1 MTPLRWL
8 LTIVIFVSKAVVALW
23 ASLAIY
29 YSNLPWPS
37 LRLALALAFAAL
49 SIWALWLA
57 RTRRALWLFAGMFLG
72 VLAWWISIR
81 PTHDRPWRQEVKV
94 MPQAII
100 DGDRVRIIGV
110 RDFDYRNRNDFT
122 VRYQEREVSISHL
135 TSVDF
140 FVSYFLIGPV
150 AHTFVSFN
158 FDNAPPVCISIET
171 RPEVGR
177 GFEPIPSLFKQFE
190 LVYVVGDE
198 RDLVRVRTNFRGED
212 VHLFHI
218 RTTPDRARKLFRI
231 YLDRINELFNRPEFY
246 NLLTNSCTINIVR
259 YLRMAGK
266 MWRFDFRYILNGYV
280 DSYLYSLG
288 LLDTDLP
295 YGELS
300 SRSRINDAAQSA
312 DNSPDFSQRIRAA
325 VPPRQHPAVGMDWPR
340 NEFPPEPR
348 RSNSPKASLFFQ
360 SPSHRRTPWSIP
372 VSTRAVAGT
381 PRRYQA
387 EHRDRR

>member
-1 MTPLRWL
+1 MRRLPPRYGESRPGNTFARTLTKPLKWL
-8 LTIVIFVSKAVVALW
+8 LTGFSFVVRAAVALW
-23 ASLAIY
+23 ATLAIY
-29 YSNLPWPS
+29 YSNLPWHW
-37 LRLALALAFAAL
+37 LRLALALAFAAI

-57 RTRRALWLFAGMFLG
+57 RNRRALLLFAGLFVC

-81 PTHDRPWRQEVKV
+81 PTHDGPWRPEVKV
-94 MPQAII
+94 MPRAII
-100 DGDRVRIIGV
+100 DGDRVRINGV
-110 RDFDYRNRNDFT
+110 RDFDYRSRNDFT
-122 VRYQEREVSISHL
+122 ARYEEREVSISHL

-150 AHTFVSFN
+150 SHTFVSFN

-171 RPEVGR
+171 RPGVGR

-190 LVYVVGDE
+190 LIYVVGDE
-198 RDLVRVRTNFRGED
+198 RDLVRVRTNFRNEA
-212 VHLFHI
+212 VYLYHI

-231 YLDRINELFNRPEFY
+231 YLNRVNQLADEPEFY

-266 MWRFDFRYILNGYV
+266 PWRFDFRYILNGFV

-295 YGELS
+295 FAELRP
-300 SRSRINDAAQSA
+300 RSKINDAAQAA

-325 VPPRQHPAVGMDWPR
+325 VPPRENPAVAK
-340 NEFPPEPR
+340 E
-348 RSNSPKASLFFQ
+348 
-360 SPSHRRTPWSIP
+360 
-372 VSTRAVAGT
+372 
-381 PRRYQA
+381 
-387 EHRDRR
+387 